1 MSPQDVT
8 VVLNYTFD
16 FCLYVTE
23 KYLDNSFHAIR
34 KITEFLTYKAKNP
47 NNALYFI
54 NQQYINTY
62 DIHIYLC
69 YK

>member
-23 KYLDNSFHAIR
+23 KYLDNSYHAIR

-54 NQQYINTY
+54 NQQ
-62 DIHIYLC
+62 
-69 YK
+69 

>member
-23 KYLDNSFHAIR
+23 KYLDNSYHAIR
-34 KITEFLTYKAKNP
+34 KITEFLT
-47 NNALYFI
+47 
-54 NQQYINTY
+54 
-62 DIHIYLC
+62 
-69 YK
+69 

>member
-23 KYLDNSFHAIR
+23 KYLDN
-34 KITEFLTYKAKNP
+34 
-47 NNALYFI
+47 
-54 NQQYINTY
+54 
-62 DIHIYLC
+62 IHIMQLE
-69 YK
+69 K